1 MPAYKALFFLG
12 KGREP
17 REKLG
22 QKCEL
27 VDRKGQNP
35 PYAVG
40 SSKFDGKADREC
52 FPSAVYRTKGARVF
66 SLSFLSTRW
75 MFYDSSFFCSSHL
88 SR

>member
-17 REKLG
+17 TEKLG
-22 QKCEL
+22 QKCEV

-35 PYAVG
+35 RTLWAHRSPMARLTEI
-40 SSKFDGKADREC
+40 A
-52 FPSAVYRTKGARVF
+52 FPAVYRTKGARVF
-66 SLSFLSTRW
+66 SLSFLSTQW